1 MTTTFATLNLYQ
13 FAEPP
18 VAWYDQDNVYN
29 DAQWQDKQQ
38 WITEQLASVN
48 ADVVGFQEVFSV
60 DALRALTAAAGYSEF
75 AVVDQPKQR
84 DDMPDIHYS
93 PVVAL
98 ASKHPIKDV
107 QAVAAAKH
115 LLPHLPI
122 APGFKFSRQSIRAV
136 IALPELGDTTVYVA
150 HLKSK
155 RADQP
160 NTATSEP
167 ITARDVVFNAAVGT
181 SLGQSS
187 AMIQRTVETSMLYND
202 VINQLRED
210 PNAPVIVMGDM
221 NDTAQSVAIDALTN
235 QNAHYDLDG
244 AWSDEHKLA
253 IYQSKLYDAY
263 PLTPNQLGGQRP
275 STHFHKGNGHV
286 VDFIFVSNALNSENP
301 THIARPIKYKVIN
314 GHLKANGD
322 ADQQQSDHAL
332 VALSLQVRV

>member
-1 MTTTFATLNLYQ
+1 MATTFATMNLYQ

-18 VAWYDQDNVYN
+18 VAWYDQDNVYT
-29 DAQWQDKQQ
+29 DTQWQDKKQ
-38 WITEQLASVN
+38 WITDQLASVN

-60 DALRALTAAAGYSEF
+60 DALRALAAAAGYSEF
-75 AVVDQPKQR
+75 AVVDQPKEK
-84 DDMPDIHYS
+84 DDAPNVHYS

-98 ASKHPIKDV
+98 ASKHPIKNA
-107 QAVAAAKH
+107 QAVAVAAH

-122 APGFKFSRQSIRAV
+122 TQDFKFSRQNIRALV
-136 IALPELGDTTVYVA
+136 TLPELGDTTVYVA

-160 NTATSEP
+160 NTATSVP
-167 ITARDVVFNAAVGT
+167 MTVTDAVFNAAVGT

-187 AMIQRTVETSMLYND
+187 SMIQRTVETSMLYND
-202 VINQLRED
+202 VINQIRKD

-221 NDTAQSVAIDALTN
+221 NDTAHSVAIDALTN

-253 IYQSKLYDAY
+253 IYQSRLYDAY
-263 PLTPNQLGGQRP
+263 SLTPNQQGGQRP

-301 THIARPIKYKVIN
+301 ASIARPIKYKVTN
-314 GHLKANGD
+314 GHLKADGVG
-322 ADQQQSDHAL
+322 DQQQSDHGV
-332 VALSLQVRV
+332 VALTLMKS